1 MKTQCKSWLIQYKTS
16 KIDQNYSWRPSLELR
31 SFALY
36 LDWTCKGWRPVFGQL
51 YKTFWRSLQMMLPDV
66 RQATTTS
73 WRHSKNAYGEAR
85 KISACHLVL
94 ARDMVKMIVSFGSLS
109 ELAHEILAQMLF
121 EGCGMLPDCFRI
133 VQNVKTQNRF
143 VAIDS
148 FVSKNKDILYCVF
161 VELPQGG
168 DLASANSIYHFG
180 ALFVFTSG
188 FGSRLLPDR
197 FQTRF

>member
-1 MKTQCKSWLIQYKTS
+1 MATCLWTTL
-16 KIDQNYSWRPSLELR
+16 QNILALFTDDASGR
-31 SFALY
+31 SSGHNYIL
-36 LDWTCKGWRPVFGQL
+36 
-51 YKTFWRSLQMMLPDV
+51 KTFQRGVW
-66 RQATTTS
+66 
-73 WRHSKNAYGEAR
+73 GAR
-85 KISACHLVL
+85 KISACYLVL
-94 ARDMVKMIVSFGSLS
+94 VRGMVKMIVSFVSLS

-148 FVSKNKDILYCVF
+148 FVSKNNYILYCIF